1 MIIRYFTV
9 LLFAVTFS
17 AFAAQPFQW
26 NWRTENGTLTV
37 TLQTEAGSYAY
48 RNTTSVLLNSKAP
61 ETVPVPI
68 AHEDSIMGKTEIYQ
82 GKNTWSFSRTTAP
95 DGTLTV
101 SWQGCRADKGNAPLC
116 YPPETVTLKLKLN
129 ENGSGILYP
138 RPEKTEQSGTQ
149 PTLYPDAV
157 IERTAF
163 GYLNAKDFTAF
174 LENRQTGLLSFAGKG
189 VILVLLLTLL
199 GGLALNL
206 TPCVLPMIPINL
218 AIIGADTGNRRAAT
232 VRGLVYAAGI
242 AVAYGAV
249 GLAAVLGGA
258 TFGALGSYWY
268 FNLGA
273 AVVFLLLGLSMFGVF
288 TIDLSRYGGGIKTP
302 STAKLAGV
310 FFLGGLS
317 ALLAGA
323 CVAPV
328 VIAVLL
334 HAANL
339 YAAGNPFGLFLPF
352 LLGIGMGLP
361 WPLAAAGLARLPKPG
376 AWMVRVKQAFGVL
389 IILIAVY
396 YGWLGTRLLI
406 ADRSVPKPETVQAAD
421 VRQQLD
427 DAFLEA
433 VLNGKPILIDF
444 WAEWCK
450 NCKAMD
456 LSTMKD
462 PEVRSALTKFNVVKL
477 DATRV
482 SAPDVKAVMERFK
495 VTGLPAFVI
504 VRPAQ

>member
-1 MIIRYFTV
+1 MTIRFIA

-26 NWRTENGTLTV
+26 DWKTDNGTLTV
-37 TLQTEAGSYAY
+37 TLRTEPGSYVY
-48 RNTTSVLLNSKAP
+48 RDKTSVLLDSQKP
-61 ETVPVPI
+61 SVVPVPA
-68 AHEDSIMGKTEIYQ
+68 AHEDSIMGRTEIYK
-82 GKNTWSFSRTTAP
+82 GENIWRFSTAAS

-101 SWQGCRADKGNAPLC
+101 VWQGCRADKGSAPLC
-116 YPPETVTLKLKLN
+116 YPPETVSLKLKLN
-129 ENGSGILYP
+129 ADSSG
-138 RPEKTEQSGTQ
+138 
-149 PTLYPDAV
+149 TLYPKPENVSRSGAPPELYPDV
-157 IERTAF
+157 VMERSAF
-163 GYLNAKDFTAF
+163 GYLNAKEFTAF
-174 LENRQTGLLSFAGKG
+174 LENRQTGFLSFADKG
-189 VILVLLLTLL
+189 IVLVLLLTLL

-218 AIIGADTGNRRAAT
+218 AIIGADTGSRRAAT
-232 VRGLVYAAGI
+232 TRGFVYAAGI
-242 AVAYGAV
+242 AVAYGSV

-258 TFGALGSYWY
+258 TFGTLGSYWY

-288 TIDLSRYGGGIKTP
+288 TIDLSRYGGGIRTP

-310 FFLGGLS
+310 FLLGGLS

-339 YAAGNPFGLFLPF
+339 YAAGNPFGLVLPF

-376 AWMVRVKQAFGVL
+376 VWMVRVKQAFGIL
-389 IILIAVY
+389 IILTAVY
-396 YGWLGTRLLI
+396 YGWLGIRLLTAEHTI
-406 ADRSVPKPETVQAAD
+406 PEPEAVRTAD

-427 DAFLEA
+427 DAFLES
-433 VLNGKPILIDF
+433 VLNGKPVLIDF

-456 LSTMKD
+456 LSTMRD
-462 PEVRSALTKFNVVKL
+462 PEVRAALSGFNVVKL
-477 DATRV
+477 DATRI
-482 SAPDVKAVMERFK
+482 SPDVKAVMERFK
-495 VTGLPAFVI
+495 ITGLPAFVI